1 MFSKLGI
8 LSLLIGFFVGV
19 FSMISKF
26 MNAENFWAGITLS
39 SLSEDLSESLVDAIS
54 NVTLHNAVYTLL
66 YEVPL
71 GGVFIGLG
79 VIFFIIALFV
89 KEQ

>member
-8 LSLLIGFFVGV
+8 FSLLIGFFVGV

-26 MNAENFWAGITLS
+26 MNADNMWSGITLS
-39 SLSEDLSESLVDAIS
+39 SLSEDLSESIVEGVS
-54 NVTLHNAVYTLL
+54 NVTLHNALYTLV

-79 VIFFIIALFV
+79 VIFFIIALFM
-89 KEQ
+89 KEH

>member
-8 LSLLIGFFVGV
+8 FSILIGFFVGL

-26 MNAENFWAGITLS
+26 MSADNIWVGITLS
-39 SLSEDLSESLVDAIS
+39 SLSEDLSETIVDGIS
-54 NVTLHNAVYTLL
+54 NVTVHNALYTLL

-71 GGVFIGLG
+71 GGVLLGLG
-79 VIFFIIALFV
+79 VIFFMIALFM
-89 KEQ
+89 KEH

>member
-8 LSLLIGFFVGV
+8 FSLLIGFFVGV

-26 MNAENFWAGITLS
+26 MSADNIWAGITIS
-39 SLSEDLSESLVDAIS
+39 SLFEDLSESIVDGVS
-54 NVTLHNAVYTLL
+54 NVTASNALYTLL

-79 VIFFIIALFV
+79 IIFFIIALFM
-89 KEQ
+89 KEH